1 MPTNAQLRSALLRRQ
16 GQILSPLAVEGI
28 CAECD
33 DFALE
38 QGAKPDARVMER
50 LSFYLGGHDDAVRF
64 MLGVIDLAHVWDD
77 LIDRDVKI
85 EPAVVNRALWFAV
98 VGLQRNRFFV
108 QHRDRLLPVLETGIL
123 NWFAANDLEADGRMS
138 SLEVAHVIRC
148 QVGDVLLMA
157 AEILQGHDFAAKHA
171 AGMRMF
177 TQQDSLD
184 EYLRDFQEA
193 AHAV

>member
-16 GQILSPLAVEGI
+16 GQTLSPLAVEGI

-33 DFALE
+33 DFALD
-38 QGAKPDARVMER
+38 QDAKPDARVMER
-50 LSFYLGGHDDAVRF
+50 LSFYLGGQDDAVRF

-157 AEILQGHDFAAKHA
+157 AEILQGHEFASAHA
-171 AGMRMF
+171 AGIRMF
-177 TQQDSLD
+177 VQQDDLSS
-184 EYLRDFQEA
+184 YLNDFKERT
-193 AHAV
+193 HA